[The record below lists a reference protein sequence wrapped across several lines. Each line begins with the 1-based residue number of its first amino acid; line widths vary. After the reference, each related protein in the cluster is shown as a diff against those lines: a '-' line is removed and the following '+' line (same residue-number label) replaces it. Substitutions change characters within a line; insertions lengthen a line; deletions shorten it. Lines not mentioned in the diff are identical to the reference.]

1 MKVLNATSKRKFTER
16 NDAQKAAAEE
26 YHEQEQKDKRM
37 KTLED
42 YESTGEINQ
51 EVLTTTLTSRI
62 LMLSD
67 GANGPELPQPQPEST
82 RQGRMD
88 QSGEQQ

>member
-1 MKVLNATSKRKFTER
+1 
-16 NDAQKAAAEE
+16 
-26 YHEQEQKDKRM
+26 M

-51 EVLTTTLTSRI
+51 EVLTSLTSRI
-62 LMLSD
+62 LMLLD
-67 GANGPELPQPQPEST
+67 GANGPELLPQPQPEST
-82 RQGRMD
+82 RQGRID

>member
-1 MKVLNATSKRKFTER
+1 MKVNTASKRKFTER
-16 NDAQKAAAEE
+16 NDAQKAAAEK
-26 YHEQEQKDKRM
+26 YREQEQKDKRM

-51 EVLTTTLTSRI
+51 EVLTTLTSRI

-67 GANGPELPQPQPEST
+67 GANGPELPQPQPESM
-82 RQGRMD
+82 RQGRID